1 MYVGRIVSIGMTK
14 SGKTVAMYR
23 VSSRSF
29 PNREA
34 SITNEKISIIPK
46 PGFESDI
53 SKNPYIAY
61 NCVRLAGDFAIA
73 TNGSQTDP
81 ITEKIASGMSVRDSL
96 ATCMLALD
104 YEKDDYDTPRISAVV
119 SRTAPLGYLAII
131 RKDALHV
138 TEFALEP
145 GKAYYVA
152 TYEHTTPSKY
162 HYSDKAFDATSSSA
176 ACDYIMGQ
184 GVFADLEKPITA
196 AVALA
201 TDDSF
206 ELAAI

>member
-34 SITNEKISIIPK
+34 TITNEKISIIPK

-131 RKDALHV
+131 RKDALHD
-138 TEFALEP
+138 TQFTLEP

-152 TYEHTTPSKY
+152 RYDHTTPSKY
-162 HYSDKAFDATSSSA
+162 HYSDNAFDATSSSA
-176 ACDYIMGQ
+176 ACDYIMGK

-196 AVALA
+196 AAAVA
-201 TDDSF
+201 TNDGF
-206 ELAAI
+206 ELAAV